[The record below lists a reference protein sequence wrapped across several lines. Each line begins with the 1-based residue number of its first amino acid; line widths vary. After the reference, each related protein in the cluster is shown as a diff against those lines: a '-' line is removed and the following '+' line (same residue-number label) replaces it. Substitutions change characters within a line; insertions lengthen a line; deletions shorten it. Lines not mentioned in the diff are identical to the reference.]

1 MAKRVGH
8 NNIRLS
14 SKDFSNELRGVL
26 AEFGTAAND
35 AVVATLEEAG
45 KQGVK
50 EVKQRTAAA
59 GIGGRR
65 YKNGFK
71 YERNGYK
78 AIIYQNEQPTLT
90 HLLEDSH
97 AIVIHGHATGKKTKA
112 RKHWEPAE
120 DALNQKI
127 GDIFTKEFNK

>member
-1 MAKRVGH
+1 MAKRLGA
-8 NNIRLS
+8 NNIKLTP
-14 SKDFSNELRGVL
+14 KDFENELRGVL

-59 GIGGRR
+59 GIGGKR
-65 YKNGFK
+65 YKSGLK
-71 YERNGYK
+71 YDREGYK
-78 AIIYQNEQPTLT
+78 VTVYNSDQPTLT
-90 HLLEDSH
+90 HLLEDGH
-97 AIVIHGHATGKKTKA
+97 QIVIHGHATGKRTKA

-127 GDIFTKEFNK
+127 GDIFKKEYEK